1 MNREVFLR
9 TCRDALFKRDI
20 SRDRRFAEKKMG
32 KERDSFVNPRVIRT
46 GARAR
51 VQTQTQNDEE
61 EMIFDDDDA
70 ENLYYYRT
78 IPTSKE

>member
-1 MNREVFLR
+1 MSKLDCASVNREVFLR

-32 KERDSFVNPRVIRT
+32 RERDSFVNPRVIRT

-51 VQTQTQNDEE
+51 ANTNTE
-61 EMIFDDDDA
+61 
-70 ENLYYYRT
+70 
-78 IPTSKE
+78 